1 MTTRTLVWQAMFEA
15 ETRMR
20 YFYARAGQFQRSDN
34 VLHILL
40 MLFSSATFLSL
51 LGVVSL
57 PAQARLT
64 AACAAVATL
73 LSVSAAVL
81 KLGVQ
86 AKDHATAG
94 AEMGRVLDELKM
106 LWAAFENGSL
116 SDMEAS
122 DRLSAL
128 KERSGTAG
136 QPLATTRVRRKL
148 LLTCYHDTER
158 MAGAYV

>member
-1 MTTRTLVWQAMFEA
+1 MTTRTLIWQAMFEA

-34 VLHILL
+34 VLHIFL

-57 PAQARLT
+57 PAQEPLT

-94 AEMGRVLDELKM
+94 AEMGRVLDELKT
-106 LWAAFENGSL
+106 LWATREKGSL
-116 SDMEAS
+116 PDEEAG

-128 KERSGTAG
+128 KERSRAAG

-148 LLTCYHDTER
+148 LLACYHDTKK
-158 MAGAYV
+158 MAAAYV

>member
-34 VLHILL
+34 ILHILL

-64 AACAAVATL
+64 AASAAVATL
-73 LSVSAAVL
+73 LSVSTAVL

-94 AEMGRVLDELKM
+94 AEMGRVLDDLKS

-116 SDMEAS
+116 SEMEAN

-128 KERSGTAG
+128 KERSRAAG